1 MQPLMQVSGHSR
13 AGWDREEQSLLWN
26 QVTTTREAGQP
37 LKQAFENMA
46 RLTGRK
52 PNSIRNFYYAKVKE
66 GEFTPTG
73 ERSAFTPFSDQEIEM
88 LLESVLCA
96 QARGLSVRS
105 ITMQLG
111 NGDRK
116 AMLRYQNKYR
126 SLIKNSPEAVFAAL
140 DRLRARNEPW
150 YDPYSQPRVHKAGR
164 KPGTKRKPNVDD
176 MLRTLGENLKCVK
189 DIDATLL
196 VSQLV
201 ALTNIA
207 AQTSKRA

>member
-1 MQPLMQVSGHSR
+1 MQPLTQPSGR
-13 AGWDREEQSLLWN
+13 GRTGWNREEQNLLWH
-26 QVTTTREAGQP
+26 QVTKTREAGQP

-46 RLTGRK
+46 KLTGRK

-66 GEFTPTG
+66 GAFVPTG
-73 ERSAFTPFSDQEIEM
+73 ERNAFTPFTEQEIDM
-88 LLESVLCA
+88 LLEAVLNA
-96 QARGLSVRS
+96 QAKGMSVRS

-111 NGDRK
+111 EGDKK

-126 SLIKNSPEAVFAAL
+126 SLIKNNPEAVGAAVE
-140 DRLRARNEPW
+140 RLRAKNELW

-164 KPGTKRKPNVDD
+164 KPGVKRKPNMDD
-176 MLRTLGENLKCVK
+176 MLHTLGENLKSMK

-201 ALTNIA
+201 QLSAIA

>member
-1 MQPLMQVSGHSR
+1 MQPLTQSGGRSR
-13 AGWDREEQSLLWN
+13 TGWNREEQNLLWS
-26 QVTTTREAGQP
+26 QVLKTREEGQP
-37 LKQAFENMA
+37 LKFAFENMA
-46 RLTGRK
+46 KITGRK

-66 GEFTPTG
+66 GAFVPTG
-73 ERSAFTPFSDQEIEM
+73 ERNAFTPFSQPEIEM
-88 LLESVLCA
+88 LLETVLKG
-96 QARGLSVRS
+96 QAGGMSVRS

-111 NGDRK
+111 DGDKK

-126 SLIKNSPEAVFAAL
+126 SLIKNNPEAVYAAVQ
-140 DRLRARNEPW
+140 RLRERGEPW

-164 KPGTKRKPNVDD
+164 KPGTKRKPSVDD
-176 MLRTLGENLKCVK
+176 MLHTLGENLKSVK

-201 ALTNIA
+201 QLTRIA

>member
-1 MQPLMQVSGHSR
+1 MQPLTQLSGKGR
-13 AGWDREEQSLLWN
+13 AGWNREEQSLLWN
-26 QVTTTREAGQP
+26 QVTKTRDAGQP
-37 LKQAFENMA
+37 LKQAFEDMA

-66 GEFTPTG
+66 GAFVPTG
-73 ERSAFTPFSDQEIEM
+73 ERSAFTPFSPDEIDM
-88 LLESVLCA
+88 LLETVLGA
-96 QARGLSVRS
+96 QAKGMSVRS

-111 NGDRK
+111 CGDKK

-126 SLIKNSPEAVFAAL
+126 SLIKNNPEAVYASVQ
-140 DRLRARNEPW
+140 RLRERQQPW

-164 KPGTKRKPNVDD
+164 KPGTRRKPNVDD
-176 MLRTLGENLKCVK
+176 MLHILGENLKSVK

-201 ALTNIA
+201 QLTNIA

>member
-1 MQPLMQVSGHSR
+1 MQPLTQLSGKGR
-13 AGWDREEQSLLWN
+13 AGWNREEQSLLWN
-26 QVTTTREAGQP
+26 QVTKTRDAGQP
-37 LKQAFENMA
+37 LKQAFEDMA
-46 RLTGRK
+46 KMTGRK

-66 GEFTPTG
+66 GAFIPTG
-73 ERSAFTPFSDQEIEM
+73 ERSAFTPFTQDEIDM
-88 LLESVLCA
+88 LLETVLSA
-96 QARGLSVRS
+96 QAKGMSVRS

-111 NGDRK
+111 GGDKK

-126 SLIKNSPEAVFAAL
+126 SLIKNNPEAVYASVQ
-140 DRLRARNEPW
+140 RLREQQQPW

-164 KPGTKRKPNVDD
+164 KPGTRRKPNVDD
-176 MLRTLGENLKCVK
+176 MLHILGENLKSVK

-201 ALTNIA
+201 QLTNIA